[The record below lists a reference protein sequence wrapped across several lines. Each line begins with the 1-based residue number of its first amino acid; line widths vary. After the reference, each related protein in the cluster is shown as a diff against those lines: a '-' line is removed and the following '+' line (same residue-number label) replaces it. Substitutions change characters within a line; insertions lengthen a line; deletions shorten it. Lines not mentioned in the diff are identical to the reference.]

1 MGARRTKEVKEV
13 KEQFSFIID
22 YDEHPDIGGYQGIF
36 YGGTNEF
43 GGHTHEGVGLIGC
56 KIIKVKMNELNQ
68 LVFTVEK

>member
-36 YGGTNEF
+36 YGGTNE
-43 GGHTHEGVGLIGC
+43 LIGC
-56 KIIKVKMNELNQ
+56 KIIKVEMNELNQ